1 MIIATEI
8 KTPDTILIKDDYLGV
23 FLGGSA
29 GNEDWRTQLMN
40 ALREGPFVFL
50 NPNRVSPQS
59 NPIELAEQ
67 VKWELNALAVSDI
80 SVMCFDDTSISPLA
94 FLEIGLQARSR
105 KLIIYCP
112 ADAWVKTVL
121 EVASQK
127 YNFKLVNSIDDMI
140 NSLKQIL

>member
-8 KTPDTILIKDDYLGV
+8 KAPEAILIKDDYLGV
-23 FLGGSA
+23 FLGGTV
-29 GNEDWRTQLMN
+29 NDDWRIQVMN
-40 ALREGPFVFL
+40 GLREAPFVFL
-50 NPNRVSPQS
+50 NPNRIPAQS

-80 SVMCFDDTSISPLA
+80 SVMCFDETSISPLA
-94 FLEIGLQARSR
+94 FLEIGLQAKSR

-127 YNFKLVNSIDDMI
+127 YNFKLVKSIEELI
-140 NSLKQIL
+140 NSLKQNL